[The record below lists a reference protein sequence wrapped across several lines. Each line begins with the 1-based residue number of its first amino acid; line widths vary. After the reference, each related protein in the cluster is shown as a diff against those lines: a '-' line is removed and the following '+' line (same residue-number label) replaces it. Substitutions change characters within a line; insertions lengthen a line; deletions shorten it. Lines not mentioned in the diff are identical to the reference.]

1 MINEINNELIK
12 ERVFGKK
19 LQNGLEV
26 FFLPKKDYVK
36 QYAIFAAK
44 YGSNDLAF
52 KLKNEK
58 EDIKVPEGIAHFL
71 EHKLFEEPEGNAFDR
86 FAQLG
91 ANVNAYTNFNI
102 TAYYFTCT
110 DYFYD
115 NLSALIRFVQSP
127 YFTDENVE
135 KEKGIIGQEIMMYRD
150 NAEWRVFFN
159 LLKAMYHQHPVKRD
173 IAGTIDSVNSITKE
187 DLYQCYNTFYHPS
200 NMALFIAGDLEAE
213 AVFNRVEEAFA
224 QLKNPEADEVKL
236 MYPQEPEDIKESHVE
251 ESMQVSIPLFHIGYK
266 DRPLGRGGRELIQRE
281 AAVGLL
287 IDIVFGRSSELYEEL
302 YEAGLIDQGFGVDYV
317 CEKDYGHV
325 IISGES
331 KAPIAVKEIIDRK
344 ILQLQSEG
352 LSRASFERIKRK
364 QIGENL
370 SYFNSI
376 EFIGNS
382 FITYHFKEINF
393 LDYIKI
399 LSETSLE
406 AVEDCMQ
413 SLLKADK
420 QVISIINP

>member
-1 MINEINNELIK
+1 MVKEIYNELIK
-12 ERVFGKK
+12 EKVFGKK

-36 QYAIFAAK
+36 QYAIFATK
-44 YGSNDLAF
+44 FGSNDLVF
-52 KLKNEK
+52 KLKEEK
-58 EDIKVPEGIAHFL
+58 DYSRAPEGIAHFL
-71 EHKLFEEPEGNAFDR
+71 EHKLFEEPDGNVFDR

-91 ANVNAYTNFNI
+91 ANVNAYTNFNT

-110 DYFYD
+110 DCFYE
-115 NLSALIRFVQSP
+115 NLSTLIHFVQSP

-159 LLKAMYHQHPVKRD
+159 LLKAMYHQHPVKND
-173 IAGTIDSVNSITKE
+173 IAGTIDSVNSISKE
-187 DLYQCYNTFYHPS
+187 DLYQCYNTFYPPS
-200 NMALFIAGDLEAE
+200 NMAIFIAGDLEATE
-213 AVFNRVEEAFA
+213 VFNRVEEAFKE
-224 QLKNPEADEVKL
+224 LKAPETDEVNRQ
-236 MYPQEPEDIKESHVE
+236 YPQEPESIKEAYVE

-266 DRPLGRGGRELIQRE
+266 DIPLGRGGSELLQRE

-287 IDIVFGRSSELYEEL
+287 IDMVFGRSSELFEEL
-302 YEAGLIDQGFGVDYV
+302 YAAGLIDQGFGVDYV
-317 CEKDYGHV
+317 CEKDYGHI

-331 KAPIAVKEIIDRK
+331 KAPMELKKIIDERVMRLK
-344 ILQLQSEG
+344 GEG
-352 LSRASFERIKRK
+352 LSLESFERIKRK

-376 EFIGNS
+376 EFIGNA
-382 FITYHFKEINF
+382 FITYHFKNINI

-406 AVEDCMQ
+406 TVEACMK
-413 SLLKADK
+413 SILDPAR